1 MIASPYKTA
10 LYTFLALL
18 AFAGNSVLC
27 RLALG
32 NEQIDAASFTAI
44 RLLSGV
50 LVLFC
55 LLAVAGRSKP
65 LKSSPSQRGSWWS
78 GFMLF
83 GYAITFSFAYVTLE
97 TGIGALILFGAV
109 QITMIVASLVS
120 GDRLHKLEWAGMV
133 VAFVGFIYLVLPTL
147 STPSWLG
154 FVLMTISGM
163 AWAFYT
169 LAGRGSV
176 NPLQDTGFNFLRTI
190 PLVILLL
197 VASAYNAN
205 LTLNGLVL
213 AALSGGVASGIGY
226 TLWYSA
232 LKGMSTTQAAV
243 VQLLVPVIAAIGGV
257 VFVDEPFSLRLM
269 ISSAL
274 VLGGILTVVLS
285 KHRFTNSTSA

>member
-1 MIASPYKTA
+1 MVASPFKTA

-32 NEQIDAASFTAI
+32 NDQIDAASFTAV
-44 RLLSGV
+44 RLLAGV
-50 LVLFC
+50 IVLFC
-55 LLAVAGRSKP
+55 LLAVTGRSKP
-65 LKSSPSQRGSWWS
+65 ITSAPLQRGSWWS

-83 GYAITFSFAYVTLE
+83 TYAVTFSFAYVTLE

-109 QITMIVASLVS
+109 QITMLAVGIAS
-120 GDRLHKLEWAGMV
+120 GDRLHKLEWAGML
-133 VAFVGFIYLVLPTL
+133 VAFAGFIYLVLPTL

-154 FVLMTISGM
+154 FVLMTASGI

-169 LAGRGSV
+169 LAGRGSQH
-176 NPLQDTGFNFLRTI
+176 PLQDTGFNFLRTI

-197 VASAYNAN
+197 AASAYNAD

-213 AALSGGVASGIGY
+213 AVLSGGVASGVGY

-243 VQLLVPVIAAIGGV
+243 VQLLVPVIAALGGV

-269 ISSAL
+269 VSSAL

-285 KHRFTNSTSA
+285 KHRVANSTLT